1 MAVEESE
8 WVLRGLN
15 SFAWAAGK
23 KLHLSY
29 SVGEIILITIYT
41 QYGKYGN
48 SNPVAGAW
56 DVGSSGPLGL
66 GRS

>member
-1 MAVEESE
+1 MAVEEPE

-15 SFAWAAGK
+15 SFAWVAGK

-41 QYGKYGN
+41 HCGN